1 MKIAALLLFTLRDF
15 SAPLNI
21 LWNYFSQTGS
31 KDAFLNVIVL
41 LWTTIFSPINFSCLE
56 PAFTPT

>member
-1 MKIAALLLFTLRDF
+1 MEIASLLPFILRDF

-21 LWNYFSQTGS
+21 LCKYFSQTGS

-41 LWTTIFSPINFSCLE
+41 LWTTIFLL
-56 PAFTPT
+56 